1 MPKLSIREI
10 TSKVPIHTSPPYI
23 QLFLIRDCPIQEKDE
38 EGAFKRYIALIK
50 KRATQQVKICSRNNH
65 IPWNRKYIFIGTT
78 II

>member
-38 EGAFKRYIALIK
+38 AVAFKQK
-50 KRATQQVKICSRNNH
+50 
-65 IPWNRKYIFIGTT
+65 
-78 II
+78 

>member
-50 KRATQQVKICSRNNH
+50 EQPKL
-65 IPWNRKYIFIGTT
+65 KYAHVIIIFLGIESTYLLERL
-78 II
+78 